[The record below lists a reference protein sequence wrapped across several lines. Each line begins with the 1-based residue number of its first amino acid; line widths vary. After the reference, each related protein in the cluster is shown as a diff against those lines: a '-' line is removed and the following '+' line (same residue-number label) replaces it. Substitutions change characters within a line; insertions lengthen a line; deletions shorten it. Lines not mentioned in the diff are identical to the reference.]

1 MCDLARAICYFQATA
16 GSLPFSGRLMG
27 GWVTPVKPQ
36 PETSQSFA
44 MQFQDG
50 VREAPLRKLQGLFGH
65 CPNGG
70 GGLDP
75 CPDGLGHL
83 FREEL
88 SMFKGA
94 VACFGGSE
102 PLPG

>member
-1 MCDLARAICYFQATA
+1 MGFVA
-16 GSLPFSGRLMG
+16 GFSG
-27 GWVTPVKPQ
+27 
-36 PETSQSFA
+36 ETKNVC
-44 MQFQDG
+44 
-50 VREAPLRKLQGLFGH
+50 VRQAPLKKSQGLFGH
-65 CPNGG
+65 CPNG

-94 VACFGGSE
+94 FAWFGASE
-102 PLPG
+102 PLPGWFGALMQ